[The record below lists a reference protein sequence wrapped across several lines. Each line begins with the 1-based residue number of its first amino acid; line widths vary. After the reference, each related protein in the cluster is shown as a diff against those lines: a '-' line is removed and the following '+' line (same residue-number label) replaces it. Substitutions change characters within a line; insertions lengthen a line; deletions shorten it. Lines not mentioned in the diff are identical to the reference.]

1 MQHYLLLKAKASKA
15 EGKAGKAKIIL

>member
-15 EGKAGKAKIIL
+15 EGKAGKAETIL